1 MSLLCDNKNINNLGG
16 DLMGKDKLG
25 AFIDAVYAITITI
38 CIINIEKPTSLEWGA
53 LWSVRDSLITYTIT
67 FFMMISMWIQIHHLW
82 NQIVEVDNG
91 VIWTCMIFLFTSS
104 FIPYTTSLMM
114 ESNFE
119 NRYFAV
125 VYGLLTVFISLNLLF
140 IQIAC
145 EKCNEKY
152 LGKGKNSKIMP
163 SRAIMSFDIFI
174 KIVGILISVF
184 LWAPFIIIAV
194 WVAFE
199 FNSLATRIL
208 QKKMAKKIEE
218 DIHEDELIEE
228 TSDEEC

>member
-1 MSLLCDNKNINNLGG
+1 MS
-16 DLMGKDKLG
+16 KDKLG

-38 CIINIEKPTSLEWGA
+38 CIINIEKPESIEWGA

-67 FFMMISMWIQIHHLW
+67 FFMMVSMWIQIHFLW
-82 NQIVEVDNG
+82 HQIKEVDNS
-91 VIWTCMIFLFTSS
+91 VVWTCMIFLFTSS
-104 FIPYTTSLMM
+104 FIPYTTSLMF
-114 ESNFE
+114 ESGFK

-125 VYGLLTVFISLNLLF
+125 IYGLLTIFISLNLLF

-174 KIVGILISVF
+174 KIVGTLISVF
-184 LWAPFIIIAV
+184 LWPPFIIIAV
-194 WVAFE
+194 LVAFE

-208 QKKMAKKIEE
+208 QKRIAKKIDA
-218 DIHEDELIEE
+218 DIHPDESLG
-228 TSDEEC
+228 DEEENE